1 MSHLEAIIGA
11 SVSIGHKLKL
21 RRKVRSLSLKDVAE
35 RSGLSIGLVSQI
47 ERGIS
52 TPSLRSLTQICTALD
67 MPIRWLFEGPD
78 EGSEGDGIVVRAMN
92 RRHLDLGSKG
102 MVKELLSPDEI
113 LGIQMMRI
121 IIQPGGASG
130 PTPYRN
136 PSGAKCGV
144 VVSGEFGLEVD
155 GREYRLSAGDSFAFE
170 AVSLHRFW
178 CEGKSAC
185 EVIWVVS
192 PAVY

>member
-1 MSHLEAIIGA
+1 MTQDETIIGA
-11 SVSIGHKLKL
+11 SGAIGHKLKL
-21 RRKVRSLSLKDVAE
+21 RRKVRSLSLKEVAE

-78 EGSEGDGIVVRAMN
+78 EDNDGDGVVVRAMN

-136 PSGAKCGV
+136 PNGAKCGV
-144 VVSGEFGLEVD
+144 VVKGEFGLEVD
-155 GREYRLSAGDSFAFE
+155 GREYRLSEGDSFAFE

-178 CEGKSAC
+178 CEGNSTC